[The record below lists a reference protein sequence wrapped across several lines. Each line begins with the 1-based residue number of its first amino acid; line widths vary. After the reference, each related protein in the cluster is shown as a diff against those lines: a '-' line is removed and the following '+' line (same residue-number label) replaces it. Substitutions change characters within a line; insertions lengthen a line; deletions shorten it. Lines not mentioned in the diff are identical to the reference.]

1 MDGAYDGL
9 FSDEDV
15 PEWVTLS
22 EPIEG
27 NNEAVDDK
35 NSRSHGNLYST
46 QNSPQNEEN
55 GCIPGRNTEETDFN
69 GDVNG
74 RGIDENINVATG
86 EVYRHEHS
94 GVNDE
99 LTEEQL
105 SALQEAI
112 PSNRSEIQFHT

>member
-27 NNEAVDDK
+27 YNEAVDGE
-35 NSRSHGNLYST
+35 NSRSHSNLYST

-55 GCIPGRNTEETDFN
+55 GNIPGRSNEETDFN
-69 GDVNG
+69 GNVNG
-74 RGIDENINVATG
+74 LGIDENNNEATD
-86 EVYRHEHS
+86 EVYRHGRENS

-112 PSNRSEIQFHT
+112 LSNRSEI